1 MRDDKHDFCL
11 LSGHEHFFDWS
22 DGAIKPMLYG
32 CGDVFG
38 CGLVLSADDKLAIFF
53 TANGTLMG
61 QLSHIRDMRKFNL
74 LIFILLTTVTKIWG
88 RDDFWQRKIGKEFK
102 EHFSKKIS

>member
-22 DGAIKPMLYG
+22 DGAIIAMLHGY
-32 CGDVFG
+32 GDVFG
-38 CGLVLSADDKLAIFF
+38 CGLVCGPDNKLAIFF

-74 LIFILLTTVTKIWG
+74 LIVFILLNKVTKIWG
-88 RDDFWQRKIGKEFK
+88 RDDFWQRKIGKEF
-102 EHFSKKIS
+102 